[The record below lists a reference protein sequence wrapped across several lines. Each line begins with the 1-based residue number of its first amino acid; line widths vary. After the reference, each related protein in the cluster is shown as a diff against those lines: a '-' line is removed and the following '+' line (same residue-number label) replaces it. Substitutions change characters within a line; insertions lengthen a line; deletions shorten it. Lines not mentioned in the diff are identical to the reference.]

1 MENLMLP
8 KRQSSSSPSLVA
20 YQRTPSLTTS
30 AGSLRT
36 VLAER
41 GRREREIKK
50 AVAALAKLD
59 DRTLRDIGIPQR
71 SQIEQVGGQNKTGFR
86 AAKRRAAKFIQDAG
100 EIEYRRLQQLGQRKV
115 ATEVR
120 EQANADAALLESVT
134 QHWFRHMVATKLVR
148 LDPRA
153 AMEQGGWLDYRSVMA
168 YAHDAPAHRRQLV
181 NDMDQTAPTHKHSKA
196 RKY

>member
-36 VLAER
+36 LLAEH

-71 SQIEQVGGQNKTGFR
+71 SQIEQV
-86 AAKRRAAKFIQDAG
+86 
-100 EIEYRRLQQLGQRKV
+100 
-115 ATEVR
+115 VR
-120 EQANADAALLESVT
+120 YCRDC
-134 QHWFRHMVATKLVR
+134 
-148 LDPRA
+148 
-153 AMEQGGWLDYRSVMA
+153 
-168 YAHDAPAHRRQLV
+168 
-181 NDMDQTAPTHKHSKA
+181 
-196 RKY
+196 